1 MLNNV
6 GVQMPKSRLKVT
18 RSTPEEIRTLLR
30 KDEKFMIGV
39 RLYAVYQVARGAS
52 SRELRQTYNVSFKSV
67 CNWVNGFNKLGL
79 EGLKDKPRSGR
90 KPRLKPKQMEEIKTI
105 ITKHSPE
112 NYGYNTATW
121 TGPMLIDLIDKKYNI
136 KYQKA
141 QIYNVLGSLGLS
153 YQKGRGIYPE
163 ADETK
168 KKEFEEILKKTPGKN
183 KRYSHSV

>member
-79 EGLKDKPRSGR
+79 EGLKDIP
-90 KPRLKPKQMEEIKTI
+90 
-105 ITKHSPE
+105 
-112 NYGYNTATW
+112 
-121 TGPMLIDLIDKKYNI
+121 
-136 KYQKA
+136 
-141 QIYNVLGSLGLS
+141 GS
-153 YQKGRGIYPE
+153 R
-163 ADETK
+163 
-168 KKEFEEILKKTPGKN
+168 
-183 KRYSHSV
+183 

>member
-1 MLNNV
+1 MSNNA

-18 RSTPEEIRTLLR
+18 RLTPEEIRILLR

-39 RLYAVYQVARGAS
+39 RLYAVYQVAQGAS
-52 SRELRQTYNVSFKSV
+52 SRELLKTYNVSYKSV

-90 KPRLKPKQMEEIKTI
+90 KPRLKPQQMKEIKTI
-105 ITKHSPE
+105 IMKHSPE

-121 TGPMLIDLIDKKYNI
+121 TGPILIDLIEKKYNI
-136 KYQKA
+136 QYKKA

-163 ADETK
+163 ADVTK
-168 KKEFEEILKKTPGKN
+168 RKEFEEILKKTPRKN